1 MNDEEGENEML
12 DKIGIPKS
20 LSWGF
25 LGILLF
31 MMGDGLE
38 AGWMSPFL
46 VENGLTIQQSATIFT
61 VYGIS
66 ITIASWFSGV
76 CLEIYGPKKSM
87 FMGLLFYV
95 IGTAIFITFGFQT
108 MNYPVMLIAY
118 FIKGFG
124 YPLFTYSF
132 LTWVIYRSPKSKLST
147 AIGWFWFAFCTGMM
161 VLGAWYSSVAIKY
174 FGYVN
179 TLWTSIFWVCLGA
192 FFALVL
198 NKDKFEKKPIINKKA
213 QVQELLKGITILKEN
228 PRVTAGGVVRV
239 INTLGTYGF
248 PVFLPMHMAQ
258 HGIGT
263 TVWLQLW
270 GTIFMGNIFFNIV
283 WGIVGDKIGWKKT
296 VIWFGGV
303 GCAVFSLL
311 LFYVPVITNGNLV
324 ITSVIGF
331 IWGICLAAFVPISAI
346 VPSVAGEDKGPAMSV
361 LNLAAGLSTFVAPAI
376 AGIFIGPLGAEG
388 VVWIFAVLYIFSA
401 IITKFIHV
409 PEQEGIRENKTSAKV
424 G

>member
-1 MNDEEGENEML
+1 ML

-25 LGILLF
+25 LGILIF

-38 AGWMSPFL
+38 AGWISPFL

-87 FMGLLFYV
+87 FAGVLFYV
-95 IGTAIFITFGFQT
+95 IGTAAFIVFGFQT
-108 MNYPVMLIAY
+108 MNYPVMLLSY

-132 LTWVIYRSPKSKLST
+132 LTWVIYRTPSNKLST

-174 FGYVN
+174 LGYVN
-179 TLWTSIFWVCLGA
+179 TLWTSIFFVCLGA

-198 NKDKFEKKPIINKKA
+198 NKDKFKKKPITNKKE
-213 QVQELLKGITILKEN
+213 QVQELVKGITILKEN
-228 PRVTAGGVVRV
+228 PRVAAGGVVRV
-239 INTLGTYGF
+239 INTIGTYGF

-296 VIWFGGV
+296 VIWFGGI

-311 LFYVPVITNGNLV
+311 LFYVPVITNGNLA
-324 ITSVIGF
+324 ITSVVGF

-361 LNLAAGLSTFVAPAI
+361 LNLAAGLSTFVAPAL

-388 VVWIFAVLYIFSA
+388 VVWIFAVLYIISA
-401 IITKFIHV
+401 IITKFIRV
-409 PEQEGIRENKTSAKV
+409 PEQEELRNEKV
-424 G
+424 SVVS

>member
-1 MNDEEGENEML
+1 ML

-46 VENGLTIQQSATIFT
+46 VENGLTIQQSATLFT

-66 ITIASWFSGV
+66 ITIASWLSGI
-76 CLEIYGPKKSM
+76 CLEIYGPRRSM
-87 FMGLLFYV
+87 TMGLLFYV
-95 IGTAIFITFGFQT
+95 IGTAIFILFGFQT
-108 MNYPVMLIAY
+108 MNYSVMLISY

-124 YPLFTYSF
+124 YPLFAYSF
-132 LTWVIYRSPKSKLST
+132 LTWVIYRAPMKKLST
-147 AIGWFWFAFCTGMM
+147 AVGWFWFAFCAGMM
-161 VLGAWYSSVAIKY
+161 VLGAWYSSYAIKY
-174 FGYVN
+174 LGYMN

-192 FFALVL
+192 FFAIVV
-198 NKDKFEKKPIINKKA
+198 NRDKFNKKPITNKKA
-213 QVQELLKGITILKEN
+213 QVQELVKGITILKEN
-228 PRVTAGGVVRV
+228 PRVAAGGVVRV

-248 PVFLPMHMAQ
+248 PIFLPMHMAQ
-258 HGIGT
+258 HGIET

-270 GTIFMGNIFFNIV
+270 GTIFMGNIIFNLV
-283 WGIVGDKIGWKKT
+283 FGVVGDKIGWKKT
-296 VIWFGGV
+296 IIWFGGI

-311 LFYVPVITNGNLV
+311 LYYVPVLTNGNLV
-324 ITSVIGF
+324 LTSIVGF
-331 IWGICLAAFVPISAI
+331 IWGACLAAFVPISAL
-346 VPSVAGEDKGPAMSV
+346 VPSVAGPEKGPAMSI

-376 AGIFIGPLGAEG
+376 AGVFIGPVGAEG
-388 VVWIFAVLYIFSA
+388 VVWIFASLYILSA

-409 PEQEGIRENKTSAKV
+409 PEQEELRKESISV
-424 G
+424 VS

>member
-1 MNDEEGENEML
+1 ML